1 MDNLVEIPKTQVIM
15 AFVATCI
22 ETTARWLNTSY
33 KDVYQRMK
41 NVGLIEQYILPH
53 YETLH
58 TESRENLAQGLVECL
73 DETAN
78 SSFSINLPDSNC
90 TNYTGLDNRSAEQ
103 EIVRTE
109 FNKDDDPVKSPVI
122 QEIIMSNRIGAIVV
136 ELAKR
141 LDIAPEKALQLF
153 YESQTCADLHDKSTG
168 LYLYGDLYVADEF
181 MREKEYA
188 I

>member
-1 MDNLVEIPKTQVIM
+1 M
-15 AFVATCI
+15 
-22 ETTARWLNTSY
+22 
-33 KDVYQRMK
+33 
-41 NVGLIEQYILPH
+41 
-53 YETLH
+53 
-58 TESRENLAQGLVECL
+58 
-73 DETAN
+73 
-78 SSFSINLPDSNC
+78 
-90 TNYTGLDNRSAEQ
+90 GLDYHFSEQ

-122 QEIIMSNRIGAIVV
+122 QEIIMSNRIGAISV

-153 YESQTCADLHDKSTG
+153 YESQTCADLHNKSTG

-181 MREKEYA
+181 MREKEFA

>member
-1 MDNLVEIPKTQVIM
+1 M

-22 ETTARWLNTSY
+22 ETTARWLNVPY
-33 KDVYQRMK
+33 MDVYQRMK
-41 NVGLIEQYILPH
+41 RVGMIEKYILPH

-58 TESRENLAQGLVECL
+58 TESRENLAQGLVESL
-73 DETAN
+73 EKTAN
-78 SSFSINLPDSNC
+78 TSFSTNSPDLNC
-90 TNYTGLDNRSAEQ
+90 TNYNSPESCNMGLDNHFAEQ
-103 EIVRTE
+103 VIVRTE

-122 QEIIMSNRIGAIVV
+122 QEIIMSNRIGAISV